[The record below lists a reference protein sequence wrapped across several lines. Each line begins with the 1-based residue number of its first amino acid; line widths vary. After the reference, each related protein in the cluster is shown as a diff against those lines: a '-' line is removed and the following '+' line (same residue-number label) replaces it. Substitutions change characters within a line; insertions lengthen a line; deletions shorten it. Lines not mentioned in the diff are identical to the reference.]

1 MIYLV
6 SQNVDGFHRKSG
18 VPTDK
23 ISEMHGNTNIEIRK
37 DWGED
42 YLRDF
47 RVRTVQTVHDHKTG
61 RKWDNQECG
70 EILQNTIINFGEG
83 LPEEELNNA
92 LNHAEWADLWLTM
105 VSSLRVTPAA
115 DVPKTVFDNG
125 GKLVIVN
132 LDVC

>member
-1 MIYLV
+1 
-6 SQNVDGFHRKSG
+6 
-18 VPTDK
+18 
-23 ISEMHGNTNIEIRK
+23 MHGNTNIERRK

-61 RKWDNQECG
+61 RKWDNPECG
-70 EILQNTIINFGEG
+70 GILQDTIINFGEG

-92 LNHAEWADLWLTM
+92 FNHAEWVDLWLAM
-105 VSSLRVTPAA
+105 VSSLRVTSSA

-132 LDVC
+132 LDVCIKNIKSM

>member
-1 MIYLV
+1 
-6 SQNVDGFHRKSG
+6 
-18 VPTDK
+18 
-23 ISEMHGNTNIEIRK
+23 MHENTNIERRK

-47 RVRTVQTVHDHKTG
+47 RVRTVQSVHDHKKG
-61 RKWDNQECG
+61 RKWDNPECG
-70 EILQNTIINFGEG
+70 GILQDTIINFGEG
-83 LPEEELNNA
+83 LPEEELKNA
-92 LNHAEWADLWLTM
+92 LNRAEWADLWLAM